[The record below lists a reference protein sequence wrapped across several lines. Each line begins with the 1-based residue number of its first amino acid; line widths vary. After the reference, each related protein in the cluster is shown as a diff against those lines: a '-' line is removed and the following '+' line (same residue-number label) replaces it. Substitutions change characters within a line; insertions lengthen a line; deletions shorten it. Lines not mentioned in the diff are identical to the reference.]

1 MGGLKGLIP
10 SSLILNSD
18 SDSILKSKTVFL
30 KKTYVSI
37 NGFQSFSCQGPPKI
51 TCNLAAGPSS
61 QNVLFQGQPPRNKD
75 LSGKPIRS
83 EYVFKHVHALS
94 RFFKNSRPTS
104 S

>member
-1 MGGLKGLIP
+1 MRVSPEWNNPFRPEFDSNICFMNP
-10 SSLILNSD
+10 NS
-18 SDSILKSKTVFL
+18 FL
-30 KKTYVSI
+30 KNVCFYQWSSVFFMSRT
-37 NGFQSFSCQGPPKI
+37 PKI

-75 LSGKPIRS
+75 LSEKPIRC
-83 EYVFKHVHALS
+83 EYIFKHVHAFS